1 MSSNN
6 SVSAILKRIL
16 KETSQLKQKLD
27 KIDKTLENYNN
38 NFNVFKHQIASAMK
52 NQSEAQQENREAT
65 NTSSKNKKKKETTSD
80 ATQPTKKA
88 KTEPP
93 KTKNIDNPICV
104 LNELRPGLKYTVDQ
118 TGPIHAATFFARI
131 KVDGLTYCG
140 QGSSKKIAKTN
151 AAKPAVHVLTN
162 PPKTT
167 PTKTK
172 TKNKKV
178 QNPAMVLNQLYPN
191 SIYTCQE
198 HKIGF
203 KITITIGEHK
213 FSGAGTS
220 KKVAKKAAAADA
232 LAKLMAILKSPTPKQ
247 LSDSVSDDQKKADY
261 IGRIVHEKF
270 KTLMGN
276 SDHANFKV
284 LAGIVMMQKDNLSSC
299 KVISVNT
306 GTKCIPGEHIS
317 LSGVTLNDMH
327 AEILSRRGLINFFYD
342 QLDLLAG
349 SKQHQSIFTLRK
361 DGNGYKLKDGNTSI
375 RGQLR
380 VKIEASE
387 GTSIKNRSALQT
399 WDGILGG
406 ENLLTM
412 SCSDKICKWNV
423 VGLQGAL
430 LSHFIEPIY
439 LKSIILGS
447 LMHETHLYR
456 AICGRIESEVTGLP
470 NLFQLNKP
478 SLFLLTSRQTRDV
491 GKSPRL
497 SINWCLSSPQP
508 EIVRTNTGKPEG
520 GNSKLCKREF
530 MIKFMNTRGK
540 IFSITEVE
548 SKSLKTYGDIKEA
561 ASSYQVAKTRL
572 YEAFIKANLGTWIS
586 KPTEQ
591 DMFQLVK

>member
-1 MSSNN
+1 
-6 SVSAILKRIL
+6 
-16 KETSQLKQKLD
+16 
-27 KIDKTLENYNN
+27 
-38 NFNVFKHQIASAMK
+38 MK

-88 KTEPP
+88 KTEPH

-220 KKVAKKAAAADA
+220 KKVAKKAAAAAA
-232 LAKLMAILKSPTPKQ
+232 LAKLTAILKNPLTKEP
-247 LSDSVSDDQKKADY
+247 SDSVSDGQKKADY
-261 IGRIVHEKF
+261 IGRLVHEKF

-361 DGNGYKLKDGNTSI
+361 DGNGYKLKDGIQFHLYINTAPCGDARIFCPFDGKQENKHCNRSI